1 MIQTYDDLETL
12 IDGPVVNE
20 EDGTRFG
27 GFRATIDYIVNR
39 NTLLRGEVADAA
51 GLIRETINMR
61 CLNEPGR
68 VDKIAAFVGAA
79 LRALTAEGQP
89 TNWLVDAI
97 ETVKARAVGDAPALE
112 AASIEVVA
120 PQIVSE
126 DPPLPASEPEEDDAE
141 EDTPEEPAPVLEP
154 ETGPEPVDWHAYA
167 LGLQAQLRAHGIDP
181 VAPGADYVYEITQ
194 ELAAAA
200 KAASPSKRIA
210 ELLGPASA
218 HVGMAPP
225 TEADWADL
233 GRPPAP
239 EPAIQHIDGTTEV

>member
-1 MIQTYDDLETL
+1 MAAW
-12 IDGPVVNE
+12 P
-20 EDGTRFG
+20 FP
-27 GFRATIDYIVNR
+27 IV
-39 NTLLRGEVADAA
+39 
-51 GLIRETINMR
+51 
-61 CLNEPGR
+61 
-68 VDKIAAFVGAA
+68 
-79 LRALTAEGQP
+79 
-89 TNWLVDAI
+89 
-97 ETVKARAVGDAPALE
+97 APFE

-126 DPPLPASEPEEDDAE
+126 DPPLPAGEPEEDDAE

-218 HVGMAPP
+218 HVGMAPTP
-225 TEADWADL
+225 ADL
-233 GRPPAP
+233 ATLRPPVP